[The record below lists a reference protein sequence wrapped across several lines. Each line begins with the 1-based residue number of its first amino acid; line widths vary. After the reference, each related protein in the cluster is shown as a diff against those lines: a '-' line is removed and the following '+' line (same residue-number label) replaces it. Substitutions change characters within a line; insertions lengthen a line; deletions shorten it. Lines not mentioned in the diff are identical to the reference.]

1 MSEFDLIEHDEEV
14 FDDLPTID
22 GEVKM
27 VAPMSFVTND
37 YKPEETT
44 EKIEEKPIAEKPIE
58 TEKPTETEKPID
70 VEKPIEAKVEEVK
83 VEEKPIEV
91 DYDPFEKLGL
101 TDEQHKKYLEKFIDA
116 VKTNSVNEFLAKTS
130 VNYDDMSVE
139 ELLQYDITTKLKKEY
154 PNASK
159 KAIEMTIKKE
169 MERIQDEYNITSAD
183 EEEVEIG
190 MEMLKMKMDKVRE
203 ELKAEQTS
211 YAPPKYEAKALD
223 ADPAQIEAQKQ
234 MEQVRNEFVQYV
246 EKSPEL
252 QEVERTKVVS
262 FGDFKVDLPDGFNA
276 KEQTID
282 VNKFL
287 TPFFG
292 ADGKLNMS
300 KWLKTIAIA
309 NDPDKHLQDAINYG
323 KSLKEKER
331 FDSLRGIDKGA
342 NDALDNNRSGEYVVT
357 NVRHTSSRN

>member
-1 MSEFDLIEHDEEV
+1 MSDFDLIEHEEEV
-14 FDDLPTID
+14 FDDFPTIE

-27 VAPMSFVTND
+27 VAPMSFVTSD
-37 YKPEETT
+37 YKPEEAT
-44 EKIEEKPIAEKPIE
+44 ETIEEKPIEQKPIE
-58 TEKPTETEKPID
+58 TEKPIEA
-70 VEKPIEAKVEEVK
+70 EKPIETKVEEPEI
-83 VEEKPIEV
+83 EEKPIEV
-91 DYDPFEKLGL
+91 IAEIDPFEKLGL

-116 VKTNSVNEFLAKTS
+116 VKNNSVNEFLAKTA
-130 VNYDDMSVE
+130 VNYDEMSVE
-139 ELLQYDITTKLKKEY
+139 ELLQYDIATKLKKEY

-159 KAIEMTIKKE
+159 KAIELTIKKE
-169 MERIQDEYNITSAD
+169 TERIREEYNITSDD

-203 ELKAEQTS
+203 ELKAEQAS
-211 YAPPKYEAKALD
+211 YAPPKYEAKALE

-252 QEVERTKVVS
+252 QEVERTKVIS
-262 FGDFKVDLPDGFNA
+262 FGDFKIDLPEGFNA

-287 TPFFG
+287 SPFFG

-331 FDSLRGIDKGA
+331 FESLRGIDKVA
-342 NDALDNNRSGEYVVT
+342 NDALDNNKAAEYVVT